1 MVNRIVDWIRGI
13 KADKWLHLLCGLGVA
28 QVAFALLS
36 LALPCWGAALS
47 ALAMS
52 AVVGGIKEMIDI
64 KYGVPSWK
72 DFAWTCAGSFI
83 GVLLLLPLAV

>member
-1 MVNRIVDWIRGI
+1 MSRIVDLIRSV

-36 LALPCWGAALS
+36 LALPWWGAALS

-52 AVVGGIKEMIDI
+52 AVVGGIKELVDV
-64 KYGVPSWK
+64 KWGVPSWK
-72 DFAWTCAGSFI
+72 DFSWTCAGGLI
-83 GVLLLLPLAV
+83 GVLLLIPMAI

>member
-1 MVNRIVDWIRGI
+1 MRRIVDWIRSV

-36 LALPCWGAALS
+36 LALPWWGAALS

-52 AVVGGIKEMIDI
+52 AVVGGIKELVDV
-64 KYGVPSWK
+64 KWGVPSWK
-72 DFAWTCAGSFI
+72 DFAWTCAGGLI
-83 GVLLLLPLAV
+83 GVLLLIPMAI